1 MSEGFSPPPSFL
13 AVALFC
19 RCPRCGK
26 GALYDGLLS
35 VAPRCASC
43 GLDLGAHDAGDGPAV
58 FVVFALGAMVVA
70 LGAIVEVKFAPP
82 VWVHLLLWT
91 PVVLVGS
98 ILMLRLFKAGLIALQ
113 YRHRALGG
121 DAAQ

>member
-1 MSEGFSPPPSFL
+1 MSEAFSPPPSVFAA
-13 AVALFC
+13 AVLG

-35 VAPRCASC
+35 VAPSCASC
-43 GLDLGAHDAGDGPAV
+43 GIDLGAHDAGDGPAV
-58 FVVFALGAMVVA
+58 FVVFALGAIVVA

-91 PVVLVGS
+91 PLVLTGS
-98 ILMLRLFKAGLIALQ
+98 VLMLRLFKPGLIALQ
-113 YRHRALGG
+113 YRHRSLGHDG
-121 DAAQ
+121 AP

>member
-1 MSEGFSPPPSFL
+1 MSEAFSPPPSVL
-13 AVALFC
+13 AAALLC

-35 VAPRCASC
+35 VASRCASC
-43 GLDLGAHDAGDGPAV
+43 GLDLGAQDAGDGPAV
-58 FVVFALGAMVVA
+58 FVVFALGAVVVA

-91 PVVLVGS
+91 PFVLIGS
-98 ILMLRLFKAGLIALQ
+98 VAMLRLFKAGLIALQ
-113 YRHRALGG
+113 YRHRALGRDG
-121 DAAQ
+121 AP

>member
-1 MSEGFSPPPSFL
+1 MSEAFSPPPSIL
-13 AVALFC
+13 AVALLC

-43 GLDLGAHDAGDGPAV
+43 GLDLSAHDAGDGPAV
-58 FVVFALGAMVVA
+58 FVVFALGAIVVA

-91 PVVLVGS
+91 PFVLVGS
-98 ILMLRLFKAGLIALQ
+98 VLMLRLFKAGLIALQ
-113 YRHRALGG
+113 YRHRALGRDG
-121 DAAQ
+121 AP